1 MPINV
6 MLTANC
12 RFKSGNALTSEDGHL
27 LNLIRGNRKANMT
40 KRLYVAGL
48 ACNVTREILADLFSA
63 CGTVKS
69 ATVRINKI
77 TDLPDGFGFVEMS
90 TESEAQEAIQN
101 LNGTEVEG
109 RTIKVYEA
117 RPRPVPRRWRIDST
131 IWDSEESY
139 PTREPLDLPVR
150 KFAWAI
156 MRQALQDMFINE
168 GSSSEESDAQEQ
180 DAAEWL
186 LSETTESGS
195 LTWVCD
201 IPQIQPWM
209 LRKWLSMYHQSN
221 RQQREPMVRE
231 LFRNLRP
238 SIN

>member
-1 MPINV
+1 
-6 MLTANC
+6 
-12 RFKSGNALTSEDGHL
+12 
-27 LNLIRGNRKANMT
+27 
-40 KRLYVAGL
+40 
-48 ACNVTREILADLFSA
+48 
-63 CGTVKS
+63 
-69 ATVRINKI
+69 
-77 TDLPDGFGFVEMS
+77 
-90 TESEAQEAIQN
+90 
-101 LNGTEVEG
+101 
-109 RTIKVYEA
+109 
-117 RPRPVPRRWRIDST
+117 
-131 IWDSEESY
+131 
-139 PTREPLDLPVR
+139 
-150 KFAWAI
+150 